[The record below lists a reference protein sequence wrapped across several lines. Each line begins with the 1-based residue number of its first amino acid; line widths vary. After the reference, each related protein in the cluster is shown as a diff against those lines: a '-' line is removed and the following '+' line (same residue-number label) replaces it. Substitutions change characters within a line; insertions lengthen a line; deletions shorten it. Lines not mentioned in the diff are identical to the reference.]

1 MHPACVRPACVH
13 PMYVHPLQLLLLDVE
28 RMTAQGMFRTAIALQ
43 QLGCI
48 ALPDAPFNT
57 GGWAGPFRPA
67 YAW

>member
-1 MHPACVRPACVH
+1 
-13 PMYVHPLQLLLLDVE
+13 MYVHPLQLLLLDVE